1 MRSMSAETPLHP
13 WVWPTRVWQR
23 VHVDFAENDK
33 QIFLVMIDAHSK
45 WVEVFPMAST
55 TSTKTIEC
63 RRSCFAAYGIPE
75 QPVSDS
81 GSQFTSGEF
90 KRFVGKNGITHTLVP
105 AHHPS
110 SNGAAERSVQILK

>member
-1 MRSMSAETPLHP
+1 MSAETPLHP

-75 QPVSDS
+75 QPVSDN
-81 GSQFTSGEF
+81 GPQFTSGEF
-90 KRFVGKNGITHTLVP
+90 KRFVGTNGITHTLVP
-105 AHHPS
+105 AYHPS